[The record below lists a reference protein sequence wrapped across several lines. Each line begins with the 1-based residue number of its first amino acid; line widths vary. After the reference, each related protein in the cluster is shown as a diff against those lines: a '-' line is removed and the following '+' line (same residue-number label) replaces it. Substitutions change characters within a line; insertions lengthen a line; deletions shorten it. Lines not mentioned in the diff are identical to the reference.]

1 MMNVSAFGSA
11 YIFLFVGWGRVDG
24 VWGEIGNLLCQ
35 RNNSLRS
42 CSTCGFMGFSHMK
55 ALPEKVFLH
64 GDKKKIEKKTC
75 CTADENEI
83 KHLRPAA

>member
-1 MMNVSAFGSA
+1 MSRPLAQPTFF
-11 YIFLFVGWGRVDG
+11 FLWDGGGWTVR
-24 VWGEIGNLLCQ
+24 GEIGNLLCQ

-42 CSTCGFMGFSHMK
+42 FMGFSHMK

-75 CTADENEI
+75 RTADENEI